1 MNTLLTLLA
10 ACLFTSMAYAG
21 PMEDAMKASF
31 RGPEKK
37 NLRIY
42 DHGFNVKKV
51 EIKREGAKITI
62 NGHISHHLRWR
73 RDDQVYY
80 QIVKKGDKVISVKRQ
95 ISRGGWAG
103 IAAPIIAAAGTYL
116 TGTPIP
122 PDKVE
127 AIGRAI
133 GRAQDG
139 SWEGACDA
147 IIANV
152 ALRAK

>member
-1 MNTLLTLLA
+1 MKTLVTLLV
-10 ACLFTSMAYAG
+10 ACLFTSIAHAG
-21 PMEDAMKASF
+21 PMDDAMTAALK
-31 RGPEKK
+31 GPEKK
-37 NLRIY
+37 KLKVY
-42 DHGFNVKKV
+42 DHHFNVKPV
-51 EIKREGAKITI
+51 EIKREGSKII
-62 NGHISHHLRWR
+62 VSGHISHHLRWR

-80 QIVKKGDKVISVKRQ
+80 QIVKKGNKVISVKRQ
-95 ISRGGWAG
+95 MARGGWAG
-103 IAAPIIAAAGTYL
+103 VAAPIVAAAGTYL
-116 TGTPIP
+116 TGKPIP